1 MTSRGER
8 TFGPDTRVVLSSQ
21 ALRALAY
28 GFGSVQLG
36 AALEAEGWSGRRLG
50 VFLGFVVAGAAL
62 SSVLLARFGD
72 RVGRRRCY
80 RLLWLSLGC
89 IGASIALT
97 TSLWVLL
104 PIVLTGALSTEVVET
119 GPFTTLEQ
127 SMIASDVAGH
137 ELVKGYG
144 WYNAIATL
152 SGSVGALAAGG
163 PKLLRD
169 YVPGAEID
177 RRLFWVLVP
186 IAGLGLVNSLRLS
199 PAVERQAVAVG
210 NSTAVVPAISE
221 SRSVV
226 RRLSGL
232 FAIDSFGGGF
242 VVQTFLVFWLRRE
255 FDAST
260 TLIGVVFFAIGI
272 VQTLSFLAAPLLAR
286 RIGLLYTMVFTHIPS
301 NMCLVGVAFAPSL
314 GLAIAFLVGRALLGQ
329 MDVPTRQAYVMALVP
344 PAERTAA
351 AAYTNTARYVARPW
365 APLIAGPLQSL
376 GAGLPFAV
384 AGVLKTIYDVALWRW
399 FKDVE
404 LPTPA
409 QVPSSTGRQSESS
422 GTSDPTPRRQPS

>member
-1 MTSRGER
+1 MKVITEARPAR
-8 TFGPDTRVVLSSQ
+8 RFGPDTRVVLSSQ
-21 ALRALAY
+21 ALRAVAY

-72 RVGRRRCY
+72 RAGRRRCY
-80 RLLWLSLGC
+80 RILWVALGC
-89 IGASIALT
+89 VGAAIALT

-119 GPFTTLEQ
+119 GPFTTIEQ
-127 SMIASDVAGH
+127 SMIASDGAGL

-144 WYNAIATL
+144 WYNAVATL

-169 YVPGAEID
+169 LLPGAEID
-177 RRLFWVLVP
+177 RRLFWVFVP
-186 IAGLGLVNSLRLS
+186 IAGLGLLNSLRLT
-199 PAVERQAVAVG
+199 PAVEQDRATA
-210 NSTAVVPAISE
+210 STKAASE
-221 SRSVV
+221 IATSRGVV

-232 FAIDSFGGGF
+232 FAIDAFGGGF

-260 TLIGVVFFAIGI
+260 TLIGIVFFAIGI
-272 VQTLSFLAAPLLAR
+272 VQTASFLVAPLLAR
-286 RIGLLYTMVFTHIPS
+286 RIGLLNTMVFTHIPS
-301 NMCLVGVAFAPSL
+301 NLCLIGVALSPSL
-314 GLAIAFLVGRALLGQ
+314 GLALTFLVARALLGQ
-329 MDVPTRQAYVMALVP
+329 MDVPTRQAYVMALVAP
-344 PAERTAA
+344 SERTAA

-365 APLIAGPLQSL
+365 AALVAGPLQSI

-384 AGVLKTIYDVALWRW
+384 AGTLKTIYDVALWRW
-399 FKDVE
+399 FRNVE
-404 LPTPA
+404 LPSAPRA
-409 QVPSSTGRQSESS
+409 REPQDHPRVSS
-422 GTSDPTPRRQPS
+422 GSSDSTRHR